1 MTSTVVKPV
10 LDIQHLSIEFPGQ
23 EVVRDVSL
31 QVRQNEIVA
40 LIGESGSGKT
50 LTALAILGL
59 LPQSARVTEGRIM
72 LNQWPMLQL
81 SERKRRELLGD
92 RVAFIPQDAMR
103 ALNPVL
109 TVGDQVGEPVV
120 LHRSSSWE
128 AARQIAIALLRSVQ
142 FKEPEKRIADYPH
155 QLSGGMQQRAMIA
168 MGLAL
173 EPDLIIADE
182 PTTALDVTVQAQVI
196 HLLRD
201 IRDRKGTSIL
211 FITHDLGLVG
221 EFCDR
226 VYVMYA
232 GQVVEEGSVDEIIQ
246 NPCHPYTAAL
256 MAATPSAVGDVP
268 MLVSIPGQIPLAGE
282 IHNGLRFCASMPPGQ
297 VRVCGSPVRKRNQSW
312 PSRSL
317 LVPGRSHWLSLKS
330 KMYRNGSMPAA
341 GSGVRVRLS

>member
-10 LDIQHLSIEFPGQ
+10 LDIRHLSIEFPGQ

-31 QVRQNEIVA
+31 QVRPNEIVA

-81 SERKRRELLGD
+81 SDRQRRELLGD
-92 RVAFIPQDAMR
+92 RLAFIPQDAMR
-103 ALNPVL
+103 SLNPMLV
-109 TVGDQVGEPVV
+109 VGDQVGEPVV
-120 LHRSSSWE
+120 LHRSSSWK
-128 AARQIAIALLRSVQ
+128 AARKIAVALLRSVEL
-142 FKEPEKRIADYPH
+142 KESEKRIADYPH

-182 PTTALDVTVQAQVI
+182 PTTALDVTLQAQVI

-246 NPCHPYTAAL
+246 NPRHPYTAAL
-256 MAATPSAVGDVP
+256 MAATPTAVKEVR
-268 MLVSIPGQIPLAGE
+268 MLVSIPGQIPVAGE
-282 IHNGLRFCASMPPGQ
+282 IQTGCVFAPRCPRAKSLCAEAPLE
-297 VRVCGSPVRKRNQSW
+297 NEI
-312 PSRSL
+312 SRD
-317 LVPGRSHWLSLKS
+317 H
-330 KMYRNGSMPAA
+330 
-341 GSGVRVRLS
+341 RVRCWYPGGLIDSP